1 MRLEDLG
8 LIGNCQIS
16 AHIARTGAVA
26 WCCLPRFDS
35 EPVFSS
41 LLDEESGG
49 SFLIGPAEG
58 GQGIQR
64 YVENTN
70 VLETRFDTA
79 SGSFRVLDFAPRF
92 LLFERLFRPTKLFRL
107 VEPLSG
113 TPRVVVR
120 CNPRLGWSKGVPIEV
135 TGSHHVRYEGFAAQL
150 RLTTDVPLSYLHGQP
165 FALTERKHLVLSW
178 GDPVEEPLHSLC
190 DRFLSA
196 TVRYWQGWVKQCA
209 IPPVWQKEVIRS
221 ALALKLH
228 CFEDT
233 GAIVAALTTSIP
245 ESPGSGR
252 TWDYRYCWLRDAYYA
267 ISAFQLLG
275 HFEEREQFIHF
286 LLNVAASS
294 PELDLAPLY
303 CIDGSCLLDEQT
315 QPQWPGFQ
323 GEGPVRVGNA
333 ASTHRQHD
341 VFGELV
347 LALSPIFLDERYAA
361 ERSDATLNLL
371 IRLARKAIAVVGTPD
386 AGIWEYRTEWR
397 PQTFSSLMCWAA
409 CDRVTR
415 VVARHQPALVAEF
428 RDAAENIRTQI
439 LRHAWSPKRSSLVS
453 SYNGDDLDASLL
465 QAITLRLLPPDDPRM
480 LSTLT
485 AIQDGLSMGKECWLR
500 RYAADDGFGIPTS
513 AFLICSFWLIEAL
526 ARCGRTDEARAAM
539 TQALSAMSPL
549 GLLSEDYDPLKRRLW
564 GNFPQ
569 AYSHVGLIHAAFAA
583 SPGWTEIV

>member
-8 LIGNCQIS
+8 LIGNCQFS
-16 AHIARTGAVA
+16 AHIAGTGAVA
-26 WCCLPRFDS
+26 WSCMPRFDS
-35 EPVFSS
+35 APVFSS

-58 GQGIQR
+58 GRGVQR
-64 YVENTN
+64 YIENTN
-70 VLETRFDTA
+70 VLETRFETA

-113 TPRVVVR
+113 TPRVIV
-120 CNPRLGWSKGVPIEV
+120 CCKPRLGWSKGVPIEV

-150 RLTTDVPLSYLHGQP
+150 RLTTDVPISYLHGQP
-165 FALTERKHLVLSW
+165 FALTDRKHLVLSW

-190 DRFLSA
+190 DRFLSS
-196 TVRYWQGWVKQCA
+196 TIRYWQSWVKQCA

-221 ALALKLH
+221 ALTLKLH

-267 ISAFQLLG
+267 ISAFRLLG
-275 HFEEREQFIHF
+275 HFEEREQFINF
-286 LLNVAASS
+286 LLNIAASS
-294 PELDLAPLY
+294 PDLDLAPLY
-303 CIDGSCLLDEQT
+303 SIDGGSLLDEKMQT
-315 QPQWPGFQ
+315 QWPGFQ
-323 GEGPVRVGNA
+323 HDGPVRVGNA
-333 ASTHRQHD
+333 AAKHRQHD

-347 LALSPIFLDERYAA
+347 LALSPIFLDERYTA

-371 IRLARKAIAVVGTPD
+371 IRLARKAVAVVGTPD
-386 AGIWEYRTEWR
+386 AGIWEYRTQWR
-397 PQTFSSLMCWAA
+397 TQTFSSLMCWAA

-415 VVARHQPALVAEF
+415 VVSRHQPALAEEF
-428 RDAAENIRTQI
+428 RCAAEDIRTTI
-439 LRHAWSPKRSSLVS
+439 LCRAWSPDRNSLVS
-453 SYNGDDLDASLL
+453 SYQGEDLDASLL
-465 QAITLRLLPPDDPRM
+465 QAITLRLLPPSDPRM

-485 AIQDGLSMGKECWLR
+485 AIQRGLSMGKECWLR
-500 RYAADDGFGIPTS
+500 RYVADDGFGIPTS
-513 AFLICSFWLIEAL
+513 AFLICTFWLIEAL
-526 ARCGRTDEARAAM
+526 ARCGKIDEARAAM
-539 TQALSAMSPL
+539 TQALGAMSPL
-549 GLLSEDYDPLKRRLW
+549 GLLSEDYDPITKRLW
-564 GNFPQ
+564 GNYPQ

-583 SPGWTEIV
+583 SPGWTDIV